1 MKILGFIPAR
11 SGSKE
16 LKNKNLKK
24 FNGKPLIYHTISI
37 SKKFKTITTF
47 VSTDSKKILNL
58 AKNYGVKFNY
68 LRPKK
73 MASDNSQVIDS
84 VFHALKWFENNNI
97 FFDAVMLLQP
107 TSPIRVKKEVT
118 KIINIFKKKKLN
130 SIASAVEFKDMN
142 DTLKLHRSDWKRS
155 EGAHV

>member
-73 MASDNSQVIDS
+73 WQG
-84 VFHALKWFENNNI
+84 
-97 FFDAVMLLQP
+97 
-107 TSPIRVKKEVT
+107 
-118 KIINIFKKKKLN
+118 IIAK
-130 SIASAVEFKDMN
+130 
-142 DTLKLHRSDWKRS
+142 
-155 EGAHV
+155 